1 MKTIKISF
9 IHCACAL
16 LLCSLTAKAQ
26 NADDM
31 SAFLAAAPA
40 DASKLMTA
48 YMTPVVKSL
57 SYGLTGGWYHT
68 AKAHKTAGVDVGVS
82 INAVFIPT
90 SDNYFTPG
98 SLGLKSLTGFNN
110 STLGTSGNNAQA
122 PTVVGPNDKTTYT
135 ASYDP
140 GGGLG
145 QQSVSFAGPGG
156 FDMKKNLGFA
166 ALPAPMAQ
174 IGIGLIK
181 ETDIKIRWV
190 PAIHSGQTSVSMFG
204 IGIMHE
210 VKQWIPGIKSLPFDL
225 SGFVGYNSISGTA
238 DMSLSPPSNPSS
250 TDGVL
255 HYKFNS
261 WVFQAL
267 ISKKFSVLTLYG
279 GLGWGTIATKVDVT
293 GKYTITATPGAPA
306 TPGSISV
313 TNPVSINLAN
323 SSPKA
328 TFGMR
333 LKFGPLYLNGD
344 YTFQKYNAVSV
355 GLGFSI
361 R

>member
-1 MKTIKISF
+1 
-9 IHCACAL
+9 
-16 LLCSLTAKAQ
+16 
-26 NADDM
+26 
-31 SAFLAAAPA
+31 
-40 DASKLMTA
+40 MTA

-68 AKAHKTAGVDVGVS
+68 AKAHKTAGVDVGIS

-90 SDNYFTPG
+90 SDNYFNPNT
-98 SLGLKSLTGFNN
+98 LGLKAITGFNN
-110 STLGTSGNNAQA
+110 TTLGSTTQA

-140 GGGLG
+140 GGGIG
-145 QQSVSFAGPGG
+145 KQTVSFAGPGG
-156 FDMKKNLGFA
+156 FDLKRNIGFA

-181 ETDIKIRWV
+181 DTDIKIRWV
-190 PAIHSGQTSVSMFG
+190 PAIHSGSTNVSMFG
-204 IGIMHE
+204 LGVMHD
-210 VKQWIPGIKSLPFDL
+210 VKQYIPGIKLMPFDL
-225 SGFVGYNSISGTA
+225 SGFVGFNSISGST
-238 DMSLSPPSNPSS
+238 SLAVSPPFNPSS

-255 HYKFNS
+255 NYKFNS

-279 GLGWGTIATKVDVT
+279 GLGWGTIATKVNVT
-293 GKYTITATPGAPA
+293 GTYKVTAAPA
-306 TPGSISV
+306 GSFDV
-313 TNPVSINLAN
+313 KNPVTINVNN
-323 SSPKA
+323 SSPKL
-328 TFGMR
+328 TLGMR
-333 LKFGPLYLNGD
+333 LKFGPLYLNSD

-355 GLGFSI
+355 GLGFSF